1 MKRAGGINQVLLN
14 CTKRLGENDEPKM
27 RDILDLLSGDR
38 LFALVRLRQV
48 LVGDEV
54 Q

>member
-14 CTKRLGENDEPKM
+14 CTKRLENDEPKM

-48 LVGDEV
+48 SVGDEV